1 MAKRRDIRGVAEGS
15 ALPTPPPHEG
25 ETISDTIA
33 SFADLDA
40 DRLRL
45 QWRNHLGGLARA
57 HLPRWLL
64 LRVLAF
70 RIQAATL
77 GDLDKA
83 TLRLLRSSK
92 DEGGGSPGA
101 RPFETRGP
109 TTREGIGLK
118 SGALLV
124 REWKGNLER
133 VMVLEK
139 GFAWNGRTY
148 GSLSQVA
155 KAMTGTNWNGHRFF
169 GLRPARNPRG
179 TFRAN
184 RPADA
189 DKSARP
195 DDDPSLAVEG
205 DRIERRVAIPNDRG
219 ENNIVDSGVIA
230 ERNPR
235 ADPDPAGVAP

>member
-1 MAKRRDIRGVAEGS
+1 MRKRRGSRGVAEGS
-15 ALPTPPPHEG
+15 VLPTPPPHEG
-25 ETISDTIA
+25 ETIGATIA
-33 SFADLDA
+33 SFSDLDA

-45 QWRNHLGGLARA
+45 QWRNHLGGLAPA

-64 LRVLAF
+64 LRMLAF

-92 DEGGGSPGA
+92 DDGGGSPGA

-139 GFAWNGRTY
+139 GFAWNGSTY

-155 KAMTGTNWNGHRFF
+155 KVMTGTNWNGHRFF
-169 GLRPARNPRG
+169 GLRPARDPRG
-179 TFRAN
+179 TFRAS

-189 DKSARP
+189 GESARP
-195 DDDPSLAVEG
+195 DEDRSLAVEG
-205 DRIERRVAIPNDRG
+205 DRIERCVAMPNDRG
-219 ENNIVDSGVIA
+219 ENNIVDSGVIP

-235 ADPDPAGVAP
+235 TDPDPAGIAP